1 MAQIRLVVIVISF
14 IHIFPIVLKE
24 EEKEKRRELKAKRKN
39 VNHYREKTET
49 GE

>member
-1 MAQIRLVVIVISF
+1 MAKIKLVAIVK
-14 IHIFPIVLKE
+14 IFPILLKE
-24 EEKEKRRELKAKRKN
+24 EEKEKRKELKAKRKN